1 MNVLFSILN
10 MFLFLVRVFFSL
22 GLRFFDDGRG
32 RTPIKYELVDESK
45 SNMDLIYTLKCKKCW
60 YLKEFLDAV
69 NQ

>member
-1 MNVLFSILN
+1 MSYSLFS

-45 SNMDLIYTLKCKKCW
+45 SNMDLIYTLKCKKC
-60 YLKEFLDAV
+60 
-69 NQ
+69 